1 METANVGRKSWGALW
16 RGGREDVCG
25 KGRVTA
31 WARLRG
37 AQHETGWVARPLKIV
52 RHGLRPA
59 HVPAL
64 VSRLF
69 KHPEQPFDVN
79 LAMLIIQLRTLSL
92 EEVREFA

>member
-1 METANVGRKSWGALW
+1 M
-16 RGGREDVCG
+16 
-25 KGRVTA
+25 
-31 WARLRG
+31 
-37 AQHETGWVARPLKIV
+37 ARPLKIV